1 MLYKGDL
8 RISFCCY
15 FIFVCLFCYVLVQ
28 NIRALVQGF
37 EWLEILGLKCF
48 NKYSLIHKQK
58 NKFCFCIPT
67 CHQKFQPVWLLRVQ
81 YFDPYHCSQVDPQL
95 HFQFQFQSIKVCR
108 MIIWHRSYKVNLRVP
123 LLIFRVLIWKKKSS
137 S

>member
-15 FIFVCLFCYVLVQ
+15 FIFVCLFCYALVQ
-28 NIRALVQGF
+28 NKTYEPSYKA
-37 EWLEILGLKCF
+37 LKCF

-108 MIIWHRSYKVNLRVP
+108 MIIWHRSTSEYKVNLRVP
-123 LLIFRVLIWKKKSS
+123 LLIFRVLT
-137 S
+137 